1 MIEPTDLVAAFERN
15 TWIIEAQTEAL
26 SHEDSLI
33 QTEWNINCLNWVLG
47 HIVQGRD
54 DMLNSLGQD
63 RLFSPEVSERY
74 ARESDPVVEDGPN
87 VLQLSELIGLVRQ
100 SQERIGEAIGTM
112 TLEDFAAERT
122 RGERTYTVG
131 SSAHFRYFHDTYH
144 TGQTELLRQ
153 IAGVGDKII

>member
-1 MIEPTDLVAAFERN
+1 MIGPSDLVAAFERN
-15 TWIIEAQTEAL
+15 TWVIEAQTEGL

-54 DMLNSLGQD
+54 DMLASLGHD
-63 RLFSPEVSERY
+63 RLLSPEVSERY

-87 VLQLSELIGLVRQ
+87 VLELSELVALVRS
-100 SQERIGEAIGTM
+100 SQERIATVIGGM
-112 TLEDFAAERT
+112 TLEDFAEERT
-122 RGERTYTVG
+122 RGDRTYTVG